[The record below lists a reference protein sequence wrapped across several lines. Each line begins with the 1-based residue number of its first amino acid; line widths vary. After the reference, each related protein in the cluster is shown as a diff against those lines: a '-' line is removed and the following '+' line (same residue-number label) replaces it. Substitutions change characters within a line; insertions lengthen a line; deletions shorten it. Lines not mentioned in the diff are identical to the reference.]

1 MKAAS
6 YVLIFLIFF
15 SICRQLPPLYFQ
27 SPPTVSRWW
36 RSLEV
41 EEVLGLDYKSF
52 KACTQSCIS
61 LRYGMSSILLPL
73 EGKCVCGIREMEGGR
88 EGGGG
93 VRGWR
98 IKGITMCIAA

>member
-1 MKAAS
+1 MKASS

-73 EGKCVCGIREMEGGR
+73 EGKCVWHKRDGRREGGR
-88 EGGGG
+88 
-93 VRGWR
+93 WR
-98 IKGITMCIAA
+98 SKGMED